1 MARMRFLASIIGA
14 CIVALTST
22 ANVSFAASTSPDDTA
37 RFLAGMPPSALSP
50 IAKYTGDAFWKQH
63 AKSFDDSWSGLE
75 KRQLSKIRSF
85 VSKNLTNPQPVLF
98 YFFSGP
104 DFLYADAFFPSA
116 DTYIMAGLEPPGP
129 VPDLGKFSHAELP
142 GALRE
147 LRGSLNSVLSY
158 SFFRTKS
165 MRVDFSH
172 GRLTGTLP
180 VLMTFLARS
189 GKTIYDVSL
198 FDLQADGTLH
208 PEDEKIANATA
219 KAAKI
224 IFSDN
229 TGKKRTLYYFST
241 DLSNGGIEASGFMKF
256 CDTFSHGDSFIKSAS
271 YLMHEDKFSTVRDYL
286 LKHSDAILEDDSGIP
301 IRFFA
306 QGWRLQPYG
315 RYVGPIP
322 LFAGQRQAQLND
334 VFGKGRATP
343 IDFGLGY
350 RWRPMESNLLH
361 AVKDSTVTAM
371 VLPPEKPEA
380 APVQRKS
387 RLVTKAAIREAKA
400 DTPPRRRVRY
410 YARNKEQARVYNPY
424 TIFGYKP

>member
-50 IAKYTGDAFWKQH
+50 IAKYTGDSFWKQH

-98 YFFSGP
+98 CFFSGP
-104 DFLYADAFFPSA
+104 DFLYADAFFPAA

-180 VLMTFLARS
+180 VLMTFRHAPPGGR
-189 GKTIYDVSL
+189 
-198 FDLQADGTLH
+198 
-208 PEDEKIANATA
+208 ED
-219 KAAKI
+219 
-224 IFSDN
+224 
-229 TGKKRTLYYFST
+229 
-241 DLSNGGIEASGFMKF
+241 
-256 CDTFSHGDSFIKSAS
+256 CQ
-271 YLMHEDKFSTVRDYL
+271 RDRQGRQDHL
-286 LKHSDAILEDDSGIP
+286 L
-301 IRFFA
+301 
-306 QGWRLQPYG
+306 
-315 RYVGPIP
+315 
-322 LFAGQRQAQLND
+322 RQHRQE
-334 VFGKGRATP
+334 T
-343 IDFGLGY
+343 
-350 RWRPMESNLLH
+350 H
-361 AVKDSTVTAM
+361 AVLLQHRPFERWHRSQRLHE
-371 VLPPEKPEA
+371 VL
-380 APVQRKS
+380 
-387 RLVTKAAIREAKA
+387 
-400 DTPPRRRVRY
+400 
-410 YARNKEQARVYNPY
+410 
-424 TIFGYKP
+424 